1 MTVQVTDKAGK
12 SNPVAVAAAPKEPE
26 VPVQLELALYSRY
39 NRAGHLYERE
49 MVYEFNPSQAR
60 ILLAEVEAETGRPIW
75 RRYKPKPTAQE
86 IRMNNEQRRVVN
98 ATKDNVAP
106 QVTEGGVISSGR
118 LDVGSDEDL
127 ADLNLGDGVEI

>member
-1 MTVQVTDKAGK
+1 MTVEVNKK
-12 SNPVAVAAAPKEPE
+12 AVAAVDATPKAVEAPI
-26 VPVQLELALYSRY
+26 QLELALYSRY

-49 MVYEFNPSQAR
+49 MVYEFNPAQAR
-60 ILLAEVEAETGRPIW
+60 ILLGEVEVETGRPIW

-86 IRMNNEQRRVVN
+86 IRLNNEQRRVVN

-106 QVTEGGVISSGR
+106 QVTEGGVASAGR
-118 LDVGSDEDL
+118 LDVGSEEDL